1 MKKSMMRVLRKA
13 GKTLLNY
20 LIEAICF
27 AAAAI
32 VQKTLL
38 KGFKSFSKRRT
49 EQTDPVEEPPTDNL
63 MNEEHEP
70 DTNED
75 TETLEDPDEIIDTD
89 FTEEK

>member
-27 AAAAI
+27 AAAAL

-38 KGFKSFSKRRT
+38 KGFKSFGKRRT
-49 EQTDPVEEPPTDNL
+49 AKSGSVEEPPTDDL
-63 MNEEHEP
+63 MNEEYEP

-75 TETLEDPDEIIDTD
+75 SETLEETDEIIDSD
-89 FTEEK
+89 FTEQ

>member
-20 LIEAICF
+20 LIEALCF

-38 KGFKSFSKRRT
+38 KGFKSFGKRRT
-49 EQTDPVEEPPTDNL
+49 AQPDPVDVTLNDDTQEPEPELDSTEETQT
-63 MNEEHEP
+63 EAP
-70 DTNED
+70 DEVID
-75 TETLEDPDEIIDTD
+75 TEE
-89 FTEEK
+89 

>member
-38 KGFKSFSKRRT
+38 KGFKSFGKRRT
-49 EQTDPVEEPPTDNL
+49 AQTDPVDTTLNDDKQESDLDPTEETQTEEP
-63 MNEEHEP
+63 
-70 DTNED
+70 
-75 TETLEDPDEIIDTD
+75 DESIDTD
-89 FTEEK
+89 FTEQ

>member
-27 AAAAI
+27 AAAAL

-38 KGFKSFSKRRT
+38 KGFKSFGKRRT
-49 EQTDPVEEPPTDNL
+49 AQSDPVEEPPTDDL
-63 MNEEHEP
+63 MNEGYEP
-70 DTNED
+70 DTNKD
-75 TETLEDPDEIIDTD
+75 TETLEEPDEIVDTD

>member
-20 LIEAICF
+20 LIEALCF

-38 KGFKSFSKRRT
+38 KGFKSFGKRRT
-49 EQTDPVEEPPTDNL
+49 AQTDPVEEPSIDDL
-63 MNEEHEP
+63 MNEVYVPEP
-70 DTNED
+70 ELDPTEETQTEAPDEVID
-75 TETLEDPDEIIDTD
+75 TEE
-89 FTEEK
+89 